1 MEKVSFLKHP
11 PGEAEAWLCSGPEHL
26 SFPASPHAQHSIFC
40 PTPLSL
46 FTQNHFSLFLSS
58 FPASLSL
65 FLLPDTG
72 CRKRPNYISRVSSFR
87 VQVPSQGSSPTEGAQ
102 NSKLQ
107 EGETEA
113 TKGLPLPSPSTL
125 ARSWC
130 HGRMSKCQRGARSE
144 RKAQVRHSPC
154 VLGQMAF
161 PIQACFLI

>member
-1 MEKVSFLKHP
+1 MALLWARAP
-11 PGEAEAWLCSGPEHL
+11 QLL
-26 SFPASPHAQHSIFC
+26 SFPTRPAFHLLPHTLVLIH
-40 PTPLSL
+40 PGP
-46 FTQNHFSLFLSS
+46 FLS
-58 FPASLSL
+58 FPIFLSCFSL

-87 VQVPSQGSSPTEGAQ
+87 VQVPSEGSSPTEGAQ

-125 ARSWC
+125 ARSWY

-144 RKAQVRHSPC
+144 RKAQVSHSPC

-161 PIQACFLI
+161 PIQASVSLSEK